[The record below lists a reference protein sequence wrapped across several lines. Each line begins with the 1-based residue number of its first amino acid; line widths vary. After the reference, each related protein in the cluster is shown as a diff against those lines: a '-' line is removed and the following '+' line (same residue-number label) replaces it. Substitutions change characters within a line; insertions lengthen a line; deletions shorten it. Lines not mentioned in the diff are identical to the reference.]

1 MHLKR
6 NLEVFFFFANAKNT
20 LQRKCN
26 AKKYVANAFESAIIK
41 MKGRVCKNIVL
52 MYYNTSK

>member
-6 NLEVFFFFANAKNT
+6 TLEVFFSSQTRKIRCNENAT
-20 LQRKCN
+20 Q
-26 AKKYVANAFESAIIK
+26 KKYVANAFESAIIK